1 MDAFYFLKS
10 RTEFIRFFYAEGS
23 KGFADVK
30 YQIENGMPPF
40 DDPPNSEDCEPPYL
54 SEWMDA
60 DTAREVLGIACI
72 SMLSDSLKL
81 YFSTLEERGIR
92 FSFENRTAA
101 FRNGFVPAYF
111 AALGEILDTDWSD
124 CPVDRDLIEQVVLA
138 RNRGQHGEDITTFDV
153 RYDAATI
160 KKHPRPFF
168 IGDDEMSVCTSEQ
181 GSLASLLMPNIK
193 VSAEGLTEALNEVDA
208 LAEWIEARMERAGD
222 CYQNQRSAGA
232 ASSRSE
238 TL

>member
-30 YQIENGMPPF
+30 HQIENGMPPF
-40 DDPPNSEDCEPPYL
+40 DDPPYSEDAEPPYL

-81 YFSTLEERGIR
+81 YFSALEERVIR
-92 FSFENRTAA
+92 FSFENRKAA
-101 FRNGFVPAYF
+101 FRHGFVPAYF
-111 AALGEILDTDWSD
+111 AALGEILDTNWSD

-138 RNRGQHGEDITTFDV
+138 RNRGQHSDDITSFDV
-153 RYDAATI
+153 RYDAAMI
-160 KKHPRPFF
+160 KKHPQPFF

-181 GSLASLLMPNIK
+181 GSLGSLLMPTLK
-193 VSAEGLTEALNEVDA
+193 VSAEGLNKALSEVDV
-208 LAEWIEARMERAGD
+208 LAEWIEARMESAADWHQNRRPARAD
-222 CYQNQRSAGA
+222 T
-232 ASSRSE
+232 SE
-238 TL
+238 PEKL